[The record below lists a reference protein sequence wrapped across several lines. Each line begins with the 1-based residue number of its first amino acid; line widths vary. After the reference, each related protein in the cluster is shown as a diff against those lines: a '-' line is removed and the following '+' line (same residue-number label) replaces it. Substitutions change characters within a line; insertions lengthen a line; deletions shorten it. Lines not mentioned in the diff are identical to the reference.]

1 MSDDRQRNGEKF
13 LDRWSR
19 LKQQARTQPP
29 SPAAGKRNE
38 SVPAPQLPSL
48 ESLTFDSDFSP
59 FMHPEVD
66 DGLRR
71 MALKKLFS
79 DPHFNRIDGL
89 DVYIDDYSGADPI
102 PPELLERLMKD
113 RRKLFARDDET
124 PADETA
130 AAADDVQAPHTADAI
145 PADVAGLPP
154 VAEPDAQSAPH
165 ENMSRQAAAVPS
177 QTPQPDADRK
187 LTAAKTLT
195 GAKKN
200 DTRSS

>member
-1 MSDDRQRNGEKF
+1 MSEDRPRNGEKF

-19 LKQQARTQPP
+19 LKQEARAQPP

-38 SVPAPQLPSL
+38 PIPAPPLPSL
-48 ESLTFDSDFSP
+48 ESLSFDSDFSP

-79 DPHFNRIDGL
+79 DPHFNCIDGL
-89 DVYIDDYSGADPI
+89 DVYIDDYTGADPI

-130 AAADDVQAPHTADAI
+130 AAADDVQAPHTTAAASADA
-145 PADVAGLPP
+145 AGLPP
-154 VAEPDAQSAPH
+154 VAEPDAARAPH
-165 ENMSRQAAAVPS
+165 ETASPRAAAAPP
-177 QTPQPDADRK
+177 QTTQPDADR
-187 LTAAKTLT
+187 TRAAEQTP
-195 GAKKN
+195 ADARKN

>member
-38 SVPAPQLPSL
+38 PVPAPPLPSL

-89 DVYIDDYSGADPI
+89 DVYIDDYTGADPI

-113 RRKLFARDDET
+113 HRKLFARDDQT
-124 PADETA
+124 PAEEMA
-130 AAADDVQAPHTADAI
+130 AAADDSQAPHMADGV

-154 VAEPDAQSAPH
+154 VVEPDAERAPH
-165 ENMSRQAAAVPS
+165 ETAS
-177 QTPQPDADRK
+177 PQITDVLPRPDPDE
-187 LTAAKTLT
+187 TLT
-195 GAKKN
+195 VTKTQTGEKKN
-200 DTRSS
+200 DTRSC

>member
-1 MSDDRQRNGEKF
+1 MSEDRQRNGEKF

-19 LKQQARTQPP
+19 LKQEARTQSPP
-29 SPAAGKRNE
+29 PAAGKRNE
-38 SVPAPQLPSL
+38 SVPAPPLPSL

-79 DPHFNRIDGL
+79 DPHFSRIDGL
-89 DVYIDDYSGADPI
+89 DVYIDDYTGADPI

-130 AAADDVQAPHTADAI
+130 AAADDVQAPHTTDAAPADA
-145 PADVAGLPP
+145 AGLPP
-154 VAEPDAQSAPH
+154 VAEPDAESAPH
-165 ENMSRQAAAVPS
+165 ETAIRQTAAVPP
-177 QTPQPDADRK
+177 QTTQPDADRK
-187 LTAAKTLT
+187 LTAEETLT
-195 GAKKN
+195 GAKKS